1 MMKTMQAQE
10 LKAKEKL
17 SGVEA
22 YSVSLEEHERVV
34 SGIKQEHAAYL

>member
-1 MMKTMQAQE
+1 MKTMQAQE

-22 YSVSLEEHERVV
+22 YSVSLE
-34 SGIKQEHAAYL
+34 